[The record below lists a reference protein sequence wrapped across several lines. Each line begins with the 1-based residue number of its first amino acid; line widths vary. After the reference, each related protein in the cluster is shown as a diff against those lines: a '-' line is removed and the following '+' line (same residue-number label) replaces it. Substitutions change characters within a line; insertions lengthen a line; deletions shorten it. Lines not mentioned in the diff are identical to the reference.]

1 MSKQARTPQARE
13 ERVRAIMAAALDQFS
28 HAGFQAA
35 RLDDIAAQA
44 GIAKGTVYLY
54 FESKERLLEAL
65 VASAIGAPLEAME
78 KAVAASSAPAS
89 DLLRAFGAFMI
100 QAADDPDRRR
110 VMHLV
115 FSEGARF
122 PAIAQFHHREVISRG
137 AALIRAIIARGRA
150 SGEFV
155 HDEPERFP
163 QLVFAPALVAAVW
176 LHVFDPIE
184 KLDATGMI
192 AAHTEM
198 LLRALKGEAK

>member
-1 MSKQARTPQARE
+1 MARQARTPEARE
-13 ERVRAIMAAALDQFS
+13 ARVKAIMAAALDQFS
-28 HAGFQAA
+28 KVGFEAA
-35 RLDDIAAQA
+35 RLDDIAQA
-44 GIAKGTVYLY
+44 AGVAKGTIYLY

-65 VASAIGAPLEAME
+65 VASIISAPLEALE
-78 KAVAASSAPAS
+78 NSVSASTAPAS
-89 DLLRAFGAFMI
+89 ELLREFGAFMA
-100 QAADDPDRRR
+100 QGAQDADRRR

-137 AALIRAIIARGRA
+137 AALVRAIIAKGRA

-163 QLVFAPALVAAVW
+163 QLMIAPALVAAVW

-184 KLDATGMI
+184 KLDAPALIT
-192 AAHTEM
+192 AHVDM
-198 LLRALKGEAK
+198 LLRALTGRAD

>member
-1 MSKQARTPQARE
+1 MGKQARTPKARE
-13 ERVRAIMAAALDQFS
+13 DRVKAILAAALDQFS
-28 HAGFQAA
+28 QAGFDAA

-44 GIAKGTVYLY
+44 GIAKGTIYLY

-65 VASAIGAPLEAME
+65 VSSTISGPLEALE
-78 KAVAASSAPAS
+78 KRVAASPASAS
-89 DLLRAFGAFMI
+89 DLLRDFGGFMI
-100 QAADDPDRRR
+100 QAAADPDRRR

-122 PAIAQFHHREVISRG
+122 PALARFHHREVISRG
-137 AALIRAIIARGRA
+137 AALVRAIIAKGRA

-163 QLVFAPALVAAVW
+163 QLAFAPALIAAVW

-184 KLDATGMI
+184 KLDAPGLI
-192 AAHTEM
+192 DAHTAL
-198 LLRALKGEAK
+198 LLRALKAPEA